1 MATIWIVL
9 ITVVG
14 VLLAEILV
22 YKIFFSRRV
31 ISKDEFMSELFG
43 ELAERL
49 DLMDRIGCDG
59 IENEYMDLD
68 MCKEVIDNTPNEL
81 LGRELEMC
89 VADEQYELAEYIIK
103 TAKKR
108 GFSLKNKK

>member
-9 ITVVG
+9 ITVFG

-22 YKIFFSRRV
+22 YKIFFKRRV

-49 DLMDRIGCDG
+49 DLMDKIGEDG
-59 IENEYMDLD
+59 IEGEYMDLEL
-68 MCKEVIDNTPNEL
+68 CKEVIDNCPNEL

-89 VADEQYELAEYIIK
+89 VADEQYELAEYIIN
-103 TAKKR
+103 TAKKG